1 MYLRAIVC
9 GPFCTQNQEISALRK
24 KVAALQVVADVAA
37 QDQEYQKEAEQVVE
51 INTQVKTEE
60 RELERADKKFKS
72 QQDRLEYEIKN
83 IDEKVAWKEKIMK
96 ELAAQASEHEKI
108 KATYERNIHKLEE
121 NIAKNLK
128 EKESR
133 LSKHSK
139 EKGSTVEAD
148 AIRRKYE
155 EKIGLMRRNLT
166 ELKQK
171 QKDANSALQMQRQ
184 QSAKLK
190 LIEKDMEN
198 LKREKVDLVKK
209 VKEEAVQH
217 REWKQAREL
226 ELRQL
231 RRKQQKTQFELTKLE
246 NVREKQDIV
255 LKRKHEE
262 VAAAHRRV
270 KEMERGARKTK
281 LGKGRLLPAGG
292 MTDDTV
298 TTWLT
303 NQVSECA
310 NETGLQSALKIEMM
324 KRNAAVNK
332 LAQPALDEEA
342 AEALKEQLQFRN
354 ASIQN
359 LQQQLGDRD
368 LLTRFNNKVK
378 RAADIEEL
386 RVVMSA
392 CIKQS
397 VQWKYD
403 NMKLERAATVAEER
417 SAEMEQKL
425 VMVEAA
431 YEKECLERQQEY
443 EQNMANLISS
453 LAKRDEQDMLESQD
467 NDDGTQSVA
476 ANSPSPAK
484 ESETERLR
492 NMYKAMET
500 AKKGC
505 ERDVK
510 RVQNKLDRAE
520 REVKQAD
527 KKVFELRE
535 ENAELQMIKNRL
547 EAELERHSSQ
557 DDVTPRDRRP
567 LPVQDPRDHKSI
579 GEMESLREELKRR
592 SRTDSV
598 VLARS
603 TSSIS
608 ASSSASSKAAST
620 SADGSMVRSL
630 SGSSEKSAPP
640 ITPRD
645 SEEEESPKE
654 VSPRESRRKPI
665 RAWTSENDESTSE
678 NSGEQIGDT
687 SSGEIVESDE
697 SGSDDTVWDKD
708 GPMKDERKRIEKL
721 TVPSLKDELKACDAS
736 RNGKKPELVA
746 RLLAATKVHWEAHGN
761 ILSTTT
767 NIVRSASN
775 DDEEVSDHG
784 KAPSTKGQLYDHR
797 MINKLAASFS
807 PAR

>member
-1 MYLRAIVC
+1 MA
-9 GPFCTQNQEISALRK
+9 E
-24 KVAALQVVADVAA
+24 LQLVADVAA
-37 QDQEYQKEAEQVVE
+37 QDEEYQKEAEQELE
-51 INTQVKTEE
+51 INTQVNTEE

-72 QQDRLEYEIKN
+72 QQDRLESEIKN

-96 ELAAQASEHEKI
+96 ELAAQASQHEKI

-128 EKESR
+128 EKDSR

-139 EKGSTVEAD
+139 EKGSTTEAA
-148 AIRRKYE
+148 AIRMKYE
-155 EKIGLMRRNLT
+155 EKIASMRKSLA

-171 QKDANSALQMQRQ
+171 QKDASSALQMQRQ

-217 REWKQAREL
+217 RDWKQKREL

-270 KEMERGARKTK
+270 KEMERGARKGK
-281 LGKGRLLPAGG
+281 LGKGRLLPAGD
-292 MTDDTV
+292 MTEDTV

-303 NQVSECA
+303 NHISECA

-324 KRNAAVNK
+324 KRNAAANK
-332 LAQPALDEEA
+332 LAQPGLDDET
-342 AEALKEQLQFRN
+342 AESLKEQLQFR
-354 ASIQN
+354 ASNIQN

-368 LLTRFNNKVK
+368 LLTRFKNKVK
-378 RAADIEEL
+378 RTADIEEL

-403 NMKLERAATVAEER
+403 NTKLERAATVAEER

-425 VMVEAA
+425 VTAEASFD
-431 YEKECLERQQEY
+431 KKCLESQQEY
-443 EQNMANLISS
+443 EENMANLISS
-453 LAKRDEQDMLESQD
+453 LARQDEQDMLKSPGLE
-467 NDDGTQSVA
+467 DDAQLTSAEVL
-476 ANSPSPAK
+476 SPEK
-484 ESETERLR
+484 EATDAETLR
-492 NMYKAMET
+492 NMYKAVKT

-510 RVQNKLDRAE
+510 RLQNKLERSE

-535 ENAELQMIKNRL
+535 ENAELQITKNRL
-547 EAELERHSSQ
+547 EGELEVLQ
-557 DDVTPRDRRP
+557 ACQAEATPRDRRP
-567 LPVQDPRDHKSI
+567 LPVQDPRLQKSI

-592 SRTDSV
+592 SRADSV
-598 VLARS
+598 VLRS
-603 TSSIS
+603 TSDTS
-608 ASSSASSKAAST
+608 ASSAPSSVASASTDAAMLRSAST
-620 SADGSMVRSL
+620 NSAN
-630 SGSSEKSAPP
+630 SAPP

-645 SEEEESPKE
+645 SEEEESPKDE
-654 VSPRESRRKPI
+654 VSPRESRRKPM
-665 RAWTSENDESTSE
+665 RAWSSENEEHTSETEGGKDNEIGSE
-678 NSGEQIGDT
+678 QPT
-687 SSGEIVESDE
+687 
-697 SGSDDTVWDKD
+697 SDDAVWYNE
-708 GPMKDERKRIEKL
+708 GPMKDEWKRIEML
-721 TVPSLKDELKACDAS
+721 TVPGLKDELKACDAS
-736 RNGKKPELVA
+736 RKGKKPELVA
-746 RLLAATKVHWEAHGN
+746 RLLDATKAHWLAHGT

-767 NIVRSASN
+767 DIVRSASN
-775 DDEEVSDHG
+775 DEDEMVARPKGQSA
-784 KAPSTKGQLYDHR
+784 KAQLYDR
-797 MINKLAASFS
+797 GMINKMAASFS
-807 PAR
+807 PARLVCHD